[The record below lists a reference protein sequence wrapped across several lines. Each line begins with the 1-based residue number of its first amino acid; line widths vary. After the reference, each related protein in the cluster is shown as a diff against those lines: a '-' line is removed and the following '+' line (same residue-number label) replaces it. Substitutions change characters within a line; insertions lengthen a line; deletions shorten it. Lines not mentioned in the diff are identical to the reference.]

1 MPNLIYLTTF
11 ENMKDRDEHWKAF
24 GPLYKP
30 MAEMPKYQNNVSKNV
45 TILCA
50 PTDYSDI

>member
-1 MPNLIYLTTF
+1 
-11 ENMKDRDEHWKAF
+11 MKDRDEHWKAF

-45 TILCA
+45 TILCTPQTIQIFKISKKA
-50 PTDYSDI
+50 D